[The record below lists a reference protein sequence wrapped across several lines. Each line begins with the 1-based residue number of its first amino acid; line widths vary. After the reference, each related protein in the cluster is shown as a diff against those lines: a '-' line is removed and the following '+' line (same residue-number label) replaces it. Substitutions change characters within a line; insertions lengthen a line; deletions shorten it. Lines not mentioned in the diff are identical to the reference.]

1 HSQQGTNMLYK
12 GSHVATTGYNPVIE
26 KFLRSREMK
35 KQTIALLASGLLLA
49 SGMSFAQQDTDNRA
63 AGTGTTAE
71 GSTGGLS
78 TYGGVALVT
87 VAAGLALAAASDG
100 SGSGTNGPTGT
111 NP

>member
-1 HSQQGTNMLYK
+1 
-12 GSHVATTGYNPVIE
+12 
-26 KFLRSREMK
+26 MK

-78 TYGGVALVT
+78 TYGGVALVA

-100 SGSGTNGPTGT
+100 GGSSPTATTAPATN
-111 NP
+111 